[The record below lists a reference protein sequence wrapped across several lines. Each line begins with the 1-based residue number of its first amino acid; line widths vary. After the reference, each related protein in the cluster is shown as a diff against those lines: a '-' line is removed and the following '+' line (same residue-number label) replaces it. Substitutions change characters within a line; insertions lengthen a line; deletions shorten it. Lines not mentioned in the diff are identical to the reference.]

1 MTLVSSGQDV
11 IVAVASPP
19 GVGAVSVIRLSGP
32 DVFLVAERI
41 LHRFRASKIQARL
54 TLRDDVLSSDGRSLD
69 DVLMVAY
76 QGPRSY
82 TGENVVEISGHGGVH
97 VTRLV
102 LERCLECGAR
112 MAEAGEFS
120 LRAFLNGKLD
130 LTQAEAVMDLIT
142 AQTDL
147 AARAA
152 REQLSGSLGHAVAH
166 LREEAINL
174 VAHVEAYIDFP
185 EEDISPDT
193 GSALEAAFTSLLRGV
208 EGLLGTAR
216 RGRLLREGAR
226 VAIVGAPNAGK
237 SSLLNALLGYDRAI
251 VSSEAG
257 TTRDTVEEVLDCG
270 GYPVRLIDTAG
281 LRSEGSEI
289 EREGMERTR
298 QRMSEA
304 DLVLELVD
312 GSQPRPERLSPE
324 AFLVLNKADL
334 GEHSS
339 WAGEEAV
346 RISATASQGIEELQA
361 MVANQLS
368 DGSREHSGGALIAIN
383 ARHQD
388 CLRRAQSGLE
398 EARQMLVSG
407 EEPEFIS
414 LPLREALTAIGEVAG
429 RIDTEDILGS
439 IFGQFCIGK

>member
-1 MTLVSSGQDV
+1 MSSSQDV

-19 GVGAVSVIRLSGP
+19 GVGAVSVIRLSGQG
-32 DVFLVAERI
+32 VFAVAERV
-41 LHRFRASKIQARL
+41 LRRFRADSLQPRV
-54 TLRDDVLSSDGRSLD
+54 TLRDDVVAADGSSID
-69 DVLMVAY
+69 DVLMVSY
-76 QGPRSY
+76 SGPRSY
-82 TGENVVEISGHGGVH
+82 TGEDVVEVSGHGGVH
-97 VTRLV
+97 VTRFV
-102 LERCLECGAR
+102 LERCLQCGAR

-130 LTQAEAVMDLIT
+130 LTQAEAVMDLIS

-152 REQLSGSLGHAVAH
+152 REQLSGSLGDAVAV

-193 GSALEAAFTSLLRGV
+193 GSALEATFSSLLAGV
-208 EGLLGTAR
+208 EGLLGTAKK
-216 RGRLLREGAR
+216 GRLLREGAR

-251 VSSEAG
+251 VSAEAG
-257 TTRDTVEEVLDCG
+257 TTRDTVEEVLDFG

-281 LRSEGSEI
+281 LRSEGSDI
-289 EREGMERTR
+289 EREGMDRAR

-304 DLVLELVD
+304 DVVIELVD
-312 GSQPRPERLSPE
+312 ASQPRPERLAPD
-324 AFLVLNKADL
+324 ALLVLNKTDL
-334 GEHSS
+334 GEDAS
-339 WAGEEAV
+339 WAEVPAL
-346 RISATASQGIEELQA
+346 RISAKAGSGIEQLQSE
-361 MVANQLS
+361 VAGLLG
-368 DGSREHSGGALIAIN
+368 DGTREHSGGALIAIN

-388 CLRRAQSGLE
+388 CLSRARSGLA
-398 EARQMLVSG
+398 EARQMLASG

-429 RIDTEDILGS
+429 RIDTEEILGS

>member
-1 MTLVSSGQDV
+1 MSSSQDV

-19 GVGAVSVIRLSGP
+19 GVGAVSVIRLSGQG
-32 DVFLVAERI
+32 VFAVAERV
-41 LHRFRASKIQARL
+41 LRRFRADSLQPRV
-54 TLRDDVLSSDGRSLD
+54 TLRDDVVAADGSSID
-69 DVLMVAY
+69 DVLMVSY
-76 QGPRSY
+76 SGPRSY
-82 TGENVVEISGHGGVH
+82 TGEDVVEVSGHGGVH
-97 VTRLV
+97 VTRFV
-102 LERCLECGAR
+102 LERCLQCGAR

-130 LTQAEAVMDLIT
+130 LTQAEAVMDLIS

-152 REQLSGSLGHAVAH
+152 REQLSGSLGDAVAV

-193 GSALEAAFTSLLRGV
+193 GSALEATFSSLLAGV
-208 EGLLGTAR
+208 EGLLGTAKK
-216 RGRLLREGAR
+216 GRLLREGAR

-251 VSSEAG
+251 VSAEAG
-257 TTRDTVEEVLDCG
+257 TTRDTVEEVLDFG

-281 LRSEGSEI
+281 LRSEGSDI
-289 EREGMERTR
+289 EREGMDRAR

-304 DLVLELVD
+304 DVVIELVD
-312 GSQPRPERLSPE
+312 ASQPRPERLAPD
-324 AFLVLNKADL
+324 ALLVLNKTDL
-334 GEHSS
+334 GEDAS
-339 WAGEEAV
+339 WAEVPAL
-346 RISATASQGIEELQA
+346 RISAKAGSGIEQLQSE
-361 MVANQLS
+361 VGGLLG
-368 DGSREHSGGALIAIN
+368 DGTREHSGGALIAIN

-388 CLRRAQSGLE
+388 CLSRARSGLA
-398 EARQMLVSG
+398 EARQMLASG

-429 RIDTEDILGS
+429 RIDTEEILGS